1 LLLLKGP
8 IPAWM
13 MGYLIP
19 IRSHSLDLIIATPL
33 YASG

>member
-19 IRSHSLDLIIATPL
+19 VMSQSLDLIIIK
-33 YASG
+33 